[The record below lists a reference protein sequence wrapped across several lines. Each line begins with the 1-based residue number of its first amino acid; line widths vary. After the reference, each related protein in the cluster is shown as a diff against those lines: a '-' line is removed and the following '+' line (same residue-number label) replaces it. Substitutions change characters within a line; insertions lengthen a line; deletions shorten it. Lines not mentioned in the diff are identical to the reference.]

1 MVWLTRVGLLAIV
14 GAMGCAPP
22 CLDAHVVAGASP
34 SSSDLRP
41 GTYHIVMRVISGP
54 HAGKHTTGS
63 LWLAPTSPGDRSAK
77 TKKGPATTFGYNP
90 RARLYGSITLDFT
103 RIGISPSAKC
113 QSPIARPDLPRRARD
128 SSRFRPSPRSSGG
141 FHRQQYKPSRW
152 RHGIGRRAGGDF
164 MAQQPAPRRIFG
176 GLLYTNSPRR
186 LLRHARDKRPLSER
200 SWLGMGR
207 ARLTQTYLDQLT

>member
-103 RIGISPSAKC
+103 RIGIRLAPNAN
-113 QSPIARPDLPRRARD
+113 
-128 SSRFRPSPRSSGG
+128 PRSRDPIYPGVLVTVPDSGPRHGHPEVFIASSINRRDGVTVLDGEQGVTLWPNNLRRGG
-141 FHRQQYKPSRW
+141 FSGVFFTRTVQ
-152 RHGIGRRAGGDF
+152 GVFCATRA
-164 MAQQPAPRRIFG
+164 
-176 GLLYTNSPRR
+176 TNV
-186 LLRHARDKRPLSER
+186 H
-200 SWLGMGR
+200 
-207 ARLTQTYLDQLT
+207 